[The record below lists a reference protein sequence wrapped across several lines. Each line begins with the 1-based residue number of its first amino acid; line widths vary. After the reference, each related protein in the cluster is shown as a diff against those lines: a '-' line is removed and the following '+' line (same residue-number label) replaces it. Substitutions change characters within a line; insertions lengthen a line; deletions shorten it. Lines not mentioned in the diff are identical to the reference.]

1 MQHFRRAPPP
11 PNHQRAG
18 IDQLIG
24 ADRMVFVSLLENGA
38 KPRAN
43 LDGTCDLDTALQDA
57 LNSYQVSSLLSLRPA
72 GTKRKLTEPSKP
84 QPWKSNTSPTFKG
97 KGKGKVRIGILNLA
111 LNRSACPPRLCQL
124 GGKPVTKARLRICFG
139 YNLEGCKFKD
149 RCHHTHVCAKCEGP
163 HPIGECTSP

>member
-1 MQHFRRAPPP
+1 
-11 PNHQRAG
+11 
-18 IDQLIG
+18 
-24 ADRMVFVSLLENGA
+24 MVFVSLLENGA

-97 KGKGKVRIGILNLA
+97 KGKGKVRIGIL
-111 LNRSACPPRLCQL
+111 

-149 RCHHTHVCAKCEGP
+149 RRHHAHVCAKCEGP

>member
-1 MQHFRRAPPP
+1 
-11 PNHQRAG
+11 
-18 IDQLIG
+18 
-24 ADRMVFVSLLENGA
+24 MVFVSLLENGA

-97 KGKGKVRIGILNLA
+97 KGKGKVQDRNTKPRPEQI
-111 LNRSACPPRLCQL
+111 RMPPRLCQL